1 MAVIRVIKFMFFAVV
16 LISPQMLVTAGQWET
31 PLPRG
36 DDCDSEKNNAH
47 VRHKRNDVILL
58 SVISLIT
65 GNENGNVGVIF
76 AYHLNRWGTREKQTM
91 EFQVHLEVDLDP
103 LSTTPC
109 WNGHV
114 N

>member
-1 MAVIRVIKFMFFAVV
+1 MMAVIRVIKFMFFAVV

-36 DDCDSEKNNAH
+36 DDCDSDKNNAR
-47 VRHKRNDVILL
+47 VRHNRKDVILL

-76 AYHLNRWGTREKQTM
+76 AYHLNGWSTREKA
-91 EFQVHLEVDLDP
+91 D
-103 LSTTPC
+103 
-109 WNGHV
+109 N
-114 N
+114 